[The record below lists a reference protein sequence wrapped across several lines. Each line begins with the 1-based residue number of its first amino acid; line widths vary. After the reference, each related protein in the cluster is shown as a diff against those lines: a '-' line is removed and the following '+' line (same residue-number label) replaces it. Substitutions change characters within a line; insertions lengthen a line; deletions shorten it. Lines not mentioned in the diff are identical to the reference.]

1 MGGLIKIKNRR
12 DGKPD
17 HYLFNYSLKKRTKTR
32 ELEEWIITDY
42 YGNDSTTQEEA
53 EQAYKKWLVN
63 EVPNILKKNN
73 HLTS

>member
-1 MGGLIKIKNRR
+1 MEGFYQIKNRK

-17 HYLFNYSLKKRTKTR
+17 HYLFNYSFRKVTKTR

-42 YGNDSTTQEEA
+42 YGDASTTQEEA
-53 EQAYKKWLVN
+53 DQAYKKWLVN
-63 EVPNILKKNN
+63 EVPNILKKDN